1 MKILIIENS
10 IAYTGAFKCA
20 LEEAMLLK
28 NEHEFIFIINEQ
40 SNLEQ
45 TLLNKGFRAYK
56 IPFLEIRKSIPVLIK
71 YPFRLLRNT
80 VLLWRIVRQH
90 KPDVVQVND
99 LYNLLGA
106 MLKMTGYKGRLL
118 TYVRF
123 LPASLPGIFRNIWV
137 HFAQKHSHKVIAVS
151 DIVLSQLPTGNNTIR
166 IYDPVDFTEHL
177 PAKQP
182 ADHKPV
188 KLLYLGNYI
197 KGKGQNYALEAF
209 YKARKQGA
217 DVVLKFVGGD
227 MGLEKNR
234 HFKKELE
241 KSAKTLGI
249 EDLVTFAPFNSNVEQ
264 EVKAADVVLNF
275 SDGESLSMTT
285 MEACI
290 YGTPVIATKCGG
302 PQEIIDDGRTGMLVP
317 VADIDAMTEAIV
329 ALAGNAPL
337 RAQLG
342 MAAKTY
348 VREKFST
355 EKYIAG
361 FTAAIKN
368 DHA

>member
-28 NEHEFIFIINEQ
+28 NEHEFIFVINER

-45 TLLNKGFRAYK
+45 ELFDRGFKVYK
-56 IPFLEIRKSIPVLIK
+56 LPFLEIRKSISVLFR

-106 MLKMTGYKGRLL
+106 MLKMTGYKGKLL

-123 LPASLPGIFRNIWV
+123 LPSALPGIFRSIWV
-137 HFAQKHSHKVIAVS
+137 HFAQKHSYKVIAVS
-151 DIVLSQLPTGNNTIR
+151 DIVLDQLPANDNTIR
-166 IYDPVDFTEHL
+166 IYDPVNFTEHM

-182 ADHKPV
+182 GDMKPV

-197 KGKGQNYALEAF
+197 KGKGQDYALRAF
-209 YKARKQGA
+209 YKAKQQGA
-217 DVVLKFVGGD
+217 DIVLRFVGGD
-227 MGLEKNR
+227 MGLAKNK

-241 KSAKTLGI
+241 TNAKALGI
-249 EDLVTFAPFNSNVEQ
+249 EELITFAPFNSNVEQ
-264 EVKAADVVLNF
+264 EIKAADVLLNF
-275 SDGESLSMTT
+275 SDAESLSMTT

-302 PQEIIDDGRTGMLVP
+302 PQEIIDDGRTGILVP
-317 VADIDAMTEAIV
+317 VADITAITAAIV
-329 ALAGNAPL
+329 ALANDAAL
-337 RAQLG
+337 RMQLS
-342 MAAKTY
+342 MAAKAY

-355 EKYIAG
+355 EKYIAN
-361 FTAAIKN
+361 FTAAIKE
-368 DHA
+368 